1 MFKQHADEQL
11 DGVPHAQDIEEL
23 EQAVVEERKL
33 LGNPGHAERDGV
45 AETPKP
51 NRLPRTWE
59 RNVVK
64 QVVDETLEYLKR
76 KKQMGKVKKSFCRWC
91 WGRPVANKLSIY

>member
-33 LGNPGHAERDGV
+33 LGDPGHAERDGV

-64 QVVDETLEYLKR
+64 QVVDEALEYLKNISKRGKLR
-76 KKQMGKVKKSFCRWC
+76 KAFRDGA
-91 WGRPVANKLSIY
+91 GEG